1 MLVEQMSD
9 RKLEAE
15 RNLMLEWI
23 EAATPDEHVS
33 GEVESWQ
40 NHLKLFDAEIERR
53 LEQGEETK

>member
-15 RNLMLEWI
+15 RNLMSEWI
-23 EAATPDEHVS
+23 ETATPDEHVS

-40 NHLKLFDAEIERR
+40 NQRKLIDAEIERR
-53 LEQGEETK
+53 HEQGDEIR